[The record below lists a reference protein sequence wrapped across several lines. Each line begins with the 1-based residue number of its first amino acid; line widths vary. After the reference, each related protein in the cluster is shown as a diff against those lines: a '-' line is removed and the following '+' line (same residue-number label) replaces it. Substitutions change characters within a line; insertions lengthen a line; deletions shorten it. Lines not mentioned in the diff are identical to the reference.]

1 MEIYVRLNADVERDY
16 AFQVSNDDTINNKI
30 RKIFPS
36 KTGLADL
43 MVLRPSIF
51 HEKNPVKFYK
61 SIHPGYLSEGGCLM
75 FHYDADNEENLVEL
89 NDSKPLIDQLW
100 PGQLVV
106 PQWRLSKKNIWTFAA
121 VMLTWL
127 YTDLPDAICPTP
139 GICLTNQ
146 LSRVL
151 IPLARHMDLPDI
163 AAKLEQEVQ
172 ANYSSLI
179 AQWLFFVMHVFKI
192 ALITLFLKLGI
203 ANPISFNPY
212 KLWTLRDM
220 ASPSSNSNNKNGK
233 NPAGASNGATDL
245 KTLLRSVGW
254 IGAKRATYDDYQT
267 NYYNYVI
274 EKMGGPVAAY
284 RAGAIRKAAAP
295 GIQLEAGEGFQSR
308 LEDRFTAS
316 TFTAIETERKFILS
330 EEYFVELENNLK
342 KILEEY
348 DGDIGKMNA
357 EIRRFRRFGIYEPDE
372 KLATLVKLRREIT
385 DEKEKK
391 ANKDATPGIKKN
403 DLKKSK

>member
-1 MEIYVRLNADVERDY
+1 MEIYIRLNADVEHDY
-16 AFQVSNDDTINNKI
+16 AFQVSNEDTINNKI
-30 RKIFPS
+30 KKIFPS

-51 HEKNPVKFYK
+51 HEKEPVKFYK

-75 FHYDADNEENLVEL
+75 FHYEADNEENLEEL

-106 PQWRLSKKNIWTFAA
+106 PEWKLSKKNIWVYTII
-121 VMLTWL
+121 MLAWL
-127 YTDLPDAICPTP
+127 YTDLPDAISPTP

-146 LSRVL
+146 LSRLL
-151 IPLARHMDLPDI
+151 IPVAKHMDLPEI

-172 ANYSSLI
+172 ANYSSLV
-179 AQWLFFVMHVFKI
+179 AQWLFFVMHIFKVGI
-192 ALITLFLKLGI
+192 ITLFLKLGI

-212 KLWTLRDM
+212 KLWSLRDLT
-220 ASPSSNSNNKNGK
+220 SPS
-233 NPAGASNGATDL
+233 ANGAKNSGGNNNTTDL
-245 KTLLRSVGW
+245 KTRLRSLGW

-274 EKMGGPVAAY
+274 DKMGGAVAAY

-295 GIQLEAGEGFQSR
+295 GIQLVAGEGFQSP

-316 TFTAIETERKFILS
+316 TFTAIKTERKFILS

-372 KLATLVKLRREIT
+372 KLASLVNLRREIA
-385 DEKEKK
+385 DEKEK
-391 ANKDATPGIKKN
+391 ASNSDATFGIKKN
-403 DLKKSK
+403 DLKKSN

>member
-1 MEIYVRLNADVERDY
+1 MEIYVRLNADVEHDY
-16 AFQVSNDDTINNKI
+16 AFQVSNEDTINNKI

-51 HEKNPVKFYK
+51 HEKEPSKFYK

-75 FHYDADNEENLVEL
+75 FHYDADNEENLGEL

-106 PQWRLSKKNIWTFAA
+106 PEWRLSKKNIWVYVTI
-121 VMLTWL
+121 MLAWL
-127 YTDLPDAICPTP
+127 YTDLPDAVSPTP

-146 LSRVL
+146 LSKLL
-151 IPLARHMDLPDI
+151 IPVAKRMDLPDI
-163 AAKLEQEVQ
+163 AAKLEQEIQ
-172 ANYSSLI
+172 ANYSSLV
-179 AQWLFFVMHVFKI
+179 AQWLFFVMHIFKI
-192 ALITLFLKLGI
+192 AVITLFLKLGI

-220 ASPSSNSNNKNGK
+220 TSPSAKNNNGKSAGSNS
-233 NPAGASNGATDL
+233 ATDL
-245 KTLLRSVGW
+245 KTILRSLGW

-274 EKMGGPVAAY
+274 DKMGGAVAAY

-295 GIQLEAGEGFQSR
+295 GIQLEAGEGFQSP
-308 LEDRFTAS
+308 LENRFTAS
-316 TFTAIETERKFILS
+316 TFTVIKTEGKFILS

-348 DGDIGKMNA
+348 DGDIGQMNA

-372 KLATLVKLRREIT
+372 KLATLVKLRREIS
-385 DEKEKK
+385 DEKENASK
-391 ANKDATPGIKKN
+391 KDAISGIKKN
-403 DLKKSK
+403 DSKKSK